1 MIDTLITALYAV
13 IGIMMGLAA
22 VESFRDS
29 SNPARYGTGIF
40 WTFMALIFA
49 FGHFIPDLVTGIM
62 IVVIG
67 ILAMFKQIKVGTI
80 KSYDTD
86 RSAKFATKLRGW
98 VFVPFVV
105 LAVVSVLVS
114 QVFKLDGQAAI
125 GIGSFVSFIV
135 ALIITKAPAK
145 IVYHDAHRMVRAVG
159 VAGVLPQLL
168 ATLGVVFTV
177 AGVGDLTAKL
187 AAGVFPA
194 GNHFMGVALY
204 CFSMAIFTIIMGNGF
219 AAFAVITAAIGVPF
233 VVAQGGNPAVVAAI
247 GMTSGYCGTLLT
259 PMAAN
264 FNSLPVA
271 LMEMKDNMG
280 VIKQQAPIAV
290 TMLVAQV
297 FLMYFLAF

>member
-86 RSAKFATKLRGW
+86 RSAKFATKLRSW

-105 LAVVSVLVS
+105 LAVVSVLFS

-219 AAFAVITAAIGVPF
+219 AAFAVITAAIGVHF

-247 GMTSGYCGTLLT
+247 GMTSG
-259 PMAAN
+259 
-264 FNSLPVA
+264 
-271 LMEMKDNMG
+271 
-280 VIKQQAPIAV
+280 
-290 TMLVAQV
+290 
-297 FLMYFLAF
+297 